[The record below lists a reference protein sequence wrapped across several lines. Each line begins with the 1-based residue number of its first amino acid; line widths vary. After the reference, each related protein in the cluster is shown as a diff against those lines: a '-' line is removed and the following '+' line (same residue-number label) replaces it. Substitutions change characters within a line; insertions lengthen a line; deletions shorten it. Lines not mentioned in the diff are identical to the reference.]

1 MKDAVGL
8 QVEGLTIR
16 QKGITIL
23 DDLSLHLEAGSLTGL
38 IGPSGAG
45 KTTLLRT
52 LGLRPPSRKNK
63 DLGIVSIVEGVQ
75 ATRIS
80 GANHQSLLEILSYVP
95 QQDLFPDSAH
105 VGEVLEEALIFS
117 GHDADPFSLLKSV
130 GLSGDFMDQS
140 VSKISG
146 GEKRRLS
153 LARALCSGPR
163 ILLLDEPTSG
173 LDLPVAHEVMQ
184 LLRELCDRHK
194 LTIVT

>member
-63 DLGIVSIVEGVQ
+63 RCNMYYS
-75 ATRIS
+75 
-80 GANHQSLLEILSYVP
+80 SLWLY
-95 QQDLFPDSAH
+95 
-105 VGEVLEEALIFS
+105 
-117 GHDADPFSLLKSV
+117 
-130 GLSGDFMDQS
+130 
-140 VSKISG
+140 
-146 GEKRRLS
+146 
-153 LARALCSGPR
+153 
-163 ILLLDEPTSG
+163 
-173 LDLPVAHEVMQ
+173 
-184 LLRELCDRHK
+184 
-194 LTIVT
+194 